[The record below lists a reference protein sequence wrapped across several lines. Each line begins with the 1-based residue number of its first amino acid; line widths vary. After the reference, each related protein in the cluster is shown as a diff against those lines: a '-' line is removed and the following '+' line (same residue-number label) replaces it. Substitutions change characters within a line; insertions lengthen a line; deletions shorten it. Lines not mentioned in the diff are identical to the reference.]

1 VSAPFTPYPDH
12 ASPTVPVDFDAYILV
27 RVTQAPRPD
36 GSLLV
41 YLPNGT
47 AVVVNS
53 SYLLCLDPAAVG
65 TA

>member
-1 VSAPFTPYPDH
+1 MSAPFTPYPDH
-12 ASPTVPVDFDAYILV
+12 ASSTIAVDFDAYILV
-27 RVTQAPRPD
+27 HVTQAPRPD
-36 GSLLV
+36 GSVLV

-53 SYLLCLDPAAVG
+53 SYLLRLDPAAAG

>member
-1 VSAPFTPYPDH
+1 MSAPFTPFLD
-12 ASPTVPVDFDAYILV
+12 SPLPSVPVDLDAYILV

-36 GSLLV
+36 GSMLV

-53 SYLLCLDPAAVG
+53 RYLLCLSEKASNPE
-65 TA
+65 